1 MYIHSVHTNFVGTK
15 FWIGQHLRIEVRS
28 REHNPPQVHAMAKG
42 AEAVI
47 NLLTLEIENCEG
59 FNKATLKLIL
69 EWVTENKSILL
80 EAWNYEQEKDS

>member
-1 MYIHSVHTNFVGTK
+1 
-15 FWIGQHLRIEVRS
+15 
-28 REHNPPQVHAMAKG
+28 MAKG

-59 FNKATLKLIL
+59 FSKATLKLIL